1 MESDILCSLAL
12 VGIVLVLVLVL
23 ALMPMLMLLMML
35 SRRAS
40 DIRVTYVYHTLLNP
54 VRPAKRR
61 LLLDKNRYCLI
72 IAKRSKNVASSVMA
86 Q

>member
-61 LLLDKNRYCLI
+61 LLPHYILDKNRYCLI
-72 IAKRSKNVASSVMA
+72 IAKSSKNVAS
-86 Q
+86 